1 MLLSHFKKTLTLL
14 LLVMAVS
21 LVSIAQDPNAIAAS
35 LRAGNAKDIA
45 QHFDKRVVLAIDGQ
59 SNNYSSQQGEIILKN
74 FLSRFS
80 TRNFTILHKGTSQGN
95 AQYMV
100 GNLQTNQGTFRTSI
114 YISNQTIQEI
124 RFEKND

>member
-1 MLLSHFKKTLTLL
+1 
-14 LLVMAVS
+14 MAVS